1 MTDDVTRR
9 IATANNMAVRQRN
22 YRRARDRALARL
34 AQAYPDDYRDLLEQE
49 RASDERM
56 GKSWVDIAGNTI
68 TSQLGTRSSTTAARP
83 QAADNG
89 EDEGDRGGEA

>member
-1 MTDDVTRR
+1 MTDDVARR

-34 AQAYPDDYRDLLEQE
+34 ANAHPDDYKELLEQE
-49 RASDERM
+49 RANDERM
-56 GKSWVDIAGNTI
+56 GKRWLDIAGNTI
-68 TSQLGTRSSTTAARP
+68 ASTMDTRASTTTARP
-83 QAADNG
+83 QADNNG

>member
-1 MTDDVTRR
+1 MTDDVARR

-34 AQAYPDDYRDLLEQE
+34 AQAYPDDYKDLLEQE

-68 TSQLGTRSSTTAARP
+68 TSHLDTRASTAP
-83 QAADNG
+83 VGSQAADNG
-89 EDEGDRGGEA
+89 KGEGDRGGEA

>member
-34 AQAYPDDYRDLLEQE
+34 ANAYPDDYKELLEQE
-49 RASDERM
+49 RANDELM
-56 GKSWVDIAGNTI
+56 GKRWLDIAGNTI
-68 TSQLGTRSSTTAARP
+68 ASKLGTRADSSTTGLSGA
-83 QAADNG
+83 
-89 EDEGDRGGEA
+89 DEGENQSDNGGEA